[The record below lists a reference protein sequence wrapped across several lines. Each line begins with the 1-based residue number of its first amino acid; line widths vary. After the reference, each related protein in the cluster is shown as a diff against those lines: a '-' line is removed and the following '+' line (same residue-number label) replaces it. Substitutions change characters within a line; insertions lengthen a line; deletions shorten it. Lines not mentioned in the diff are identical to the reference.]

1 MVVGYHDIRGLSVL
15 QLSCN
20 CPNNMPIIQIL
31 LEKLADPLRISVLT
45 GVLSSSYF
53 FCGNL
58 GASYWGIIPAIQD
71 PTNDLSVVEK
81 VKLWKFYYDRAKV
94 TAFFT
99 RTQP

>member
-1 MVVGYHDIRGLSVL
+1 
-15 QLSCN
+15 
-20 CPNNMPIIQIL
+20 MPIIQIL
-31 LEKLADPLRISVLT
+31 LEKLADPLRTSVLT